1 MGDAEP
7 AGADPRDADGGGE
20 CAVCVCVHIRPLVAP
35 ELLEGCQ
42 ECLSVTPGQPQ
53 ARPCTRAQICAL
65 ALVSSAEGPRVQV
78 CAGPHSFTFDHVYG
92 GGGGGASP
100 ELLYEECIQ
109 PLVAGLFAGFNAT
122 CLAYGQARRGA
133 SATSR
138 ARSARRPFCVQRGAC
153 ERAHAPT
160 PMPAGRSVNQ
170 RAPPGP
176 RHAHAQQRRAH
187 RLVSGP
193 SAPACADRLGE
204 DVHHGE
210 LLLAGRRAARRH
222 TVRNGHHL

>member
-7 AGADPRDADGGGE
+7 ASADPRDAEGGGE

-133 SATSR
+133 PATRALSSKALLCAIGGLHMPPRQCLPGDLRTSELRLGLVTLALSSARPLPGRHAECTCLRRR
-138 ARSARRPFCVQRGAC
+138 ARGRRTPWGAPS
-153 ERAHAPT
+153 RRT
-160 PMPAGRSVNQ
+160 AGRAASY
-170 RAPPGP
+170 RA
-176 RHAHAQQRRAH
+176 
-187 RLVSGP
+187 SWTP
-193 SAPACADRLGE
+193 SLSA
-204 DVHHGE
+204 
-210 LLLAGRRAARRH
+210 
-222 TVRNGHHL
+222 